1 MQTHIEHLKKE
12 NIDLKS
18 KAKVTKLP
26 ESTKKTQSSIEKLNE
41 NIQEHIEAIKSLRLT
56 TWKNRTITKAETP
69 LRELRMI

>member
-41 NIQEHIEAIKSLRLT
+41 NIQEHIEAIKSLKTYNL
-56 TWKNRTITKAETP
+56 KKQNDN
-69 LRELRMI
+69 